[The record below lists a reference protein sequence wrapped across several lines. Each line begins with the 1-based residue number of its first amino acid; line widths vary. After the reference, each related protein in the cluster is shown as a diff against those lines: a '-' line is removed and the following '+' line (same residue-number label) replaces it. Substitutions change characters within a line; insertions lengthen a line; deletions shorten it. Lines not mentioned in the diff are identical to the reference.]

1 MTNIFPTFKQFFKD
15 IHGYEPY
22 SWTQEVA
29 CHTIT
34 KGKLPEYLNAPTG
47 MGKTSLI
54 DVAVYAL
61 AHSLYHD
68 APRHRSKIIYAVER
82 QTVVNGTTEH
92 VANLADKINNP
103 RTQNLQVVH
112 DSLKKLQGDYETD
125 RPAVK
130 LSSFHGTKR
139 DTQAFRHLDGCE
151 IISTTVTQV
160 TLRAIGRSP
169 HVSGK
174 VAPMHAA
181 QVVMDGQIIIDE
193 PHLTLNQ
200 VDTLSQIIKQ
210 QKVSLGDVKP
220 STLTVM
226 GATLNSEADEDATCY
241 TFDVDKEQGNRA
253 SMLYHLPKP
262 VFPVKVDRT
271 TNSSVEI
278 AKNLMSSDGVES
290 LSIILNSVDDVQSV
304 YKKILPL
311 VSKSQNFHT
320 VYAITGQTRSCERP
334 SAQELNQPG
343 VVVVATQTVEAGVDF
358 SVSHMI
364 TELSPL
370 SSFWQR
376 IGRLNRYGDYNYP
389 ECYLL
394 LPQGKDGK
402 WGSDTTHAIYGSEC
416 IDPVGEFF
424 AYNSI
429 FFTQDDTYSIDPS
442 LLIVPTMDLDKD
454 GIDFSSYG
462 LDCGLSHQQEVEDIL
477 CAKQNV
483 DKKTLLPSSP
493 QSIYV
498 DEEVVQ
504 NFMATSANRSG
515 DVDGFLQGI
524 ESDDR
529 DNHYVSVAWR
539 SVLDDDMTLV
549 PGETVDISVSSAHKL
564 VEKVQKSHLD
574 LDVAAKV
581 LSGNTWNTVQR
592 KRDITPGSVVV
603 FDSVCGGYSL
613 SGVNASL
620 VGSKNCVVDDISLH
634 LALSMENGLKNIFV
648 PVSYNNLS
656 CALQK
661 KGVGKAQCDS
671 TWSHVENIVEDIN
684 SQVVEKPVG
693 LKDISRI
700 MLQAGLSI
708 TPRINGHGSV
718 EFSHKE
724 DIPSVEIHSTQPLS
738 LDTHLSHT
746 GDIALSIASAV
757 GIDENV
763 SSMVSHAAYAHDAG
777 KAHPL
782 FQKMLGYLPGEVL
795 AKSTGRIPLPLRG
808 VELPSHDFEGSAVAH
823 NDLATWIIAN
833 HHGRARGVSMKNAQ
847 QSLSFIH
854 LRKKLE
860 KEYGVYGLAYLE
872 TIVRLAD
879 WTASALPDVDHPVHP
894 QAQEAISSYVD
905 LLDSKENNDVEENVI
920 EESLP
925 GLSAGYIPA
934 WYATYAILCKGVE
947 MGEVNAVRWDN
958 TIPVFSTSHGRESIH
973 AAVSA
978 VCAEI
983 SQDYEYAYGYI
994 QEKTGMEKSINT
1006 KNQKIDYYNPAVIIE
1021 MYQHLKEEGNIFAS
1035 LLSPW
1040 ISNGVKKKD
1049 SEQKARIFVSPLLAS
1064 NSNVFYEPQCL
1075 EYYRDCNGDTS
1086 SPLWNE
1092 YIDTVVST
1100 LYSLDKGW
1108 EEGHPIY
1115 SLNLNG
1121 ANTDVQIYMNPLAV
1135 YASLTPSILVRG
1147 LGSTQD
1153 NDRKLPLP
1161 DYWVDDEQLWMLTT
1175 SGVSQRFILGE
1186 NDGEKSQKILPGR
1199 VMTY

>member
-22 SWTQEVA
+22 SWTQEAA
-29 CHTIT
+29 CYTIT

-61 AHSLYHD
+61 AHSLYHETQ
-68 APRHRSKIIYAVER
+68 RHRSKIIYAVER

-92 VANLADKINNP
+92 VANLVDKINDP
-103 RTQNLQVVH
+103 HTQSLQVVH
-112 DSLKKLQGDYETD
+112 DSLKKLQGDYEVD
-125 RPAVK
+125 RPAIK

-193 PHLTLNQ
+193 PHLALNQ
-200 VDTLSQIIKQ
+200 VETLSQIIKQ

-226 GATLNSEADEDATCY
+226 GATLNSEESEDATCY
-241 TFDVDKEQGNRA
+241 TFDVDKEQGDRA

-262 VFPVKVDRT
+262 VFPVKVDKT
-271 TNSSVEI
+271 VKSSEEI
-278 AKNLMSSDGVES
+278 AKSLISNDNVES
-290 LSIILNSVDDVQSV
+290 LAIILNSVDDVQSV

-311 VSKSQNFHT
+311 VNKSHSFHT
-320 VYAITGQTRSCERP
+320 VYAVTGQTRACERP
-334 SAQELNQPG
+334 SAKDLNQPG

-358 SVSHMI
+358 SASHMI

-376 IGRLNRYGDYNYP
+376 IGRLNRYGDYDYP

-402 WGSDTTHAIYGSEC
+402 WGSDTTHAIYGSGC

-424 AYNSI
+424 ADDSI
-429 FFTQDDTYSIDPS
+429 FLAQDDTHSIDLS
-442 LLIVPTMDLDKD
+442 LLIIPTMDLDKD

-462 LDCGLSHQQEVEDIL
+462 LDCGLSHQQEVEDLL
-477 CAKQNV
+477 CSTQGV
-483 DKKTLLPSSP
+483 DKKILLPSSP

-504 NFMATSANRSG
+504 NFMATSANRCG
-515 DVDGFLQGI
+515 DVDGFLQGL
-524 ESDDR
+524 ESKDEDR
-529 DNHYVSVAWR
+529 YVSVAWR
-539 SVLDDDMTLV
+539 SVLSDDMTLV
-549 PGETVDISVSSAHKL
+549 PGETVDISVSSAQKL
-564 VEKVQKSHLD
+564 VEKVQKSYPD

-581 LSGNTWNTVQR
+581 LSGSKWKTVQR
-592 KRDITPGSVVV
+592 KRDIAPGSVVV

-620 VGSKNCVVDDISLH
+620 VGSKNCTVDDISLH
-634 LALSMENGLKNIFV
+634 VALSMENGLKNIFV

-656 CALQK
+656 YALQK

-671 TWSHVENIVEDIN
+671 VWDHVQQNVDDIN

-693 LKDISRI
+693 LKEISRI
-700 MLQAGLSI
+700 MSQVGLSI
-708 TPRINGHGSV
+708 TPRIDDQGSV
-718 EFSHKE
+718 EFAHKE
-724 DIPSVEIHSTQPLS
+724 DIPSVELHSAQPLF

-746 GDIALSIASAV
+746 GDVAHSISHAV
-757 GIDENV
+757 GLDDETT
-763 SSMVSHAAYAHDAG
+763 SMVSHAAYAHDAG

-782 FQKMLGYLPGEVL
+782 FQKMLGSLPGEVL
-795 AKSTGRIPLPLRG
+795 AKSTGRIPLPVYG
-808 VELPSHDFEGSAVAH
+808 MELPSHDFEGSAVAH
-823 NDLATWIIAN
+823 NDLAKWIIAN

-879 WTASALPDVDHPVHP
+879 WTTSALPDVDHPVHP
-894 QAQEAISSYVD
+894 QAQEAIDSYVE
-905 LLDSKENNDVEENVI
+905 LLDSKENSNAEENVI

-958 TIPVFSTSHGRESIH
+958 TIPVFSTAHGRESIH
-973 AAVSA
+973 AVVSA
-978 VCAEI
+978 VCEEI
-983 SQDYEYAYGYI
+983 SQDYEYAYSYI
-994 QEKTGMEKSINT
+994 QEKAGMKDSIKT
-1006 KNQKIDYYNPAVIIE
+1006 RNQKFDYYNPAVIIE
-1021 MYQHLKEEGNIFAS
+1021 MYQYLKGKGNIFAS

-1040 ISNGVKKKD
+1040 ISNGVSKKD
-1049 SEQKARIFVSPLLAS
+1049 SEQKARIFISPLLAS

-1075 EYYRDCNGDTS
+1075 EYYRDCNGDTTN
-1086 SPLWNE
+1086 PLWND
-1092 YIDTVVST
+1092 YIGKVVST
-1100 LYSLDKGW
+1100 LYSLGEGW
-1108 EEGHPIY
+1108 KEGHPIY

-1121 ANTDVQIYMNPLAV
+1121 TATDVQPYLNPLAV
-1135 YASLTPSILVRG
+1135 YASLAPSILIRG
-1147 LGSTQD
+1147 LGSAQD
-1153 NDRKLPLP
+1153 NDRILPIP
-1161 DYWVDDEQLWMLTT
+1161 EYKVDNSQLWQLTT
-1175 SGVSQRFILGE
+1175 IGQSSRSIFGK
-1186 NDGEKSQKILPGR
+1186 NDGEKAQKILPGR

>member
-1 MTNIFPTFKQFFKD
+1 MTNIFPTFQQFFKD

-68 APRHRSKIIYAVER
+68 NPRHRSKIIYAVER

-92 VANLADKINNP
+92 VANLVDKINNP
-103 RTQNLQVVH
+103 HTQNLQVVH
-112 DSLKKLQGDYETD
+112 DSLKKLQGDYEED
-125 RPAVK
+125 RAAIK

-226 GATLNSEADEDATCY
+226 GATLNSEVDEDATCY

-278 AKNLMSSDGVES
+278 AKNIISSDGVES

-311 VSKSQNFHT
+311 VSKSQRFHT

-376 IGRLNRYGDYNYP
+376 IGRLNRYGDYDHP

-402 WGSDTTHAIYGSEC
+402 WGSDATHAIYGSGC

-424 AYNSI
+424 ADEET
-429 FFTQDDTYSIDPS
+429 FFSQDDTHSIDPS
-442 LLIVPTMDLDKD
+442 LLIIPTMDLDKD

-462 LDCGLSHQQEVEDIL
+462 LDCGLSHQKEVEDIL
-477 CAKQNV
+477 CSMQNV
-483 DKKTLLPSSP
+483 DKKSLLPSSP

-515 DVDGFLQGI
+515 DVDGFLQGL
-524 ESDDR
+524 ESKDEDR
-529 DNHYVSVAWR
+529 YVSVAWR
-539 SVLDDDMTLV
+539 SVLSDDMTLV
-549 PGETVDISVSSAHKL
+549 PGETVDISVSSAQKL
-564 VEKVQKSHLD
+564 VEKVQKSYPD

-581 LSGNTWNTVQR
+581 LSGNTWKTVKR
-592 KRDITPGSVVV
+592 KRDITPGSVVI

-620 VGSKNCVVDDISLH
+620 VGSKNCTVDDISLH
-634 LALSMENGLKNIFV
+634 VALSMENGLKNIFV

-656 CALQK
+656 YALKK
-661 KGVGKAQCDS
+661 KGVDKAQCDS
-671 TWSHVENIVEDIN
+671 AWNHVENIVEDIN
-684 SQVVEKPVG
+684 FQVVEKPSG
-693 LKDISRI
+693 FKKISHI
-700 MLQAGLSI
+700 MSQVGLSI
-708 TPRINGHGSV
+708 TPRINDQGSV

-746 GDIALSIASAV
+746 GDVAHSISHAV
-757 GIDENV
+757 GLDDQIA
-763 SSMVSHAAYAHDAG
+763 SMVSHAAYAHDAG

-782 FQKMLGYLPGEVL
+782 FQKMLGSLPGEVL
-795 AKSTGRIPLPLRG
+795 AKSTGRIPLPVYG
-808 VELPSHDFEGSAVAH
+808 MDLPSHDFEGSAVAH
-823 NDLATWIIAN
+823 NDLAKWIIAN

-847 QSLSFIH
+847 QSLSFVH

-860 KEYGVYGLAYLE
+860 QEYGVYGLAYLE

-879 WTASALPDVDHPVHP
+879 WTTSALPDVDHPVHP
-894 QAQEAISSYVD
+894 QAQEAIYSYVD
-905 LLDSKENNDVEENVI
+905 LLDNEENSDVKENVI

-958 TIPVFSTSHGRESIH
+958 TIPVFSTDHGRESIH
-973 AAVSA
+973 AVVSA

-983 SQDYEYAYGYI
+983 SRDYEYAYDYI

-1006 KNQKIDYYNPAVIIE
+1006 KNQKIDYYNPAMIIE

-1049 SEQKARIFVSPLLAS
+1049 SEQKARIFISPLLAS

-1086 SPLWNE
+1086 RPLWNE
-1092 YIDTVVST
+1092 YINTVVST
-1100 LYSLDKGW
+1100 LYSLGKGW
-1108 EEGHPIY
+1108 KEDHPIY

-1121 ANTDVQIYMNPLAV
+1121 SHTDVQPYLNPLAV
-1135 YASLTPSILVRG
+1135 YASLTPFILVRG

-1153 NDRKLPLP
+1153 NDRLLPLP
-1161 DYWVDDEQLWMLTT
+1161 DYKVDDEMLWQLTT
-1175 SGVSQRFILGE
+1175 TGQATRFVFGE

-1199 VMTY
+1199 MIVL

>member
-1 MTNIFPTFKQFFKD
+1 MTNIFPTFQQFFKD

-54 DVAVYAL
+54 DVAIYAL

-68 APRHRSKIIYAVER
+68 TPRHRSKIIYAVER

-92 VANLADKINNP
+92 VANLVDKINNP
-103 RTQNLQVVH
+103 HTQNLQVVH

-125 RPAVK
+125 RPAVN

-226 GATLNSEADEDATCY
+226 GATLNSEVDEDATCY
-241 TFDVDKEQGNRA
+241 TFDVNKEQENRA

-262 VFPVKVDRT
+262 VFPVKVDKT

-278 AKNLMSSDGVES
+278 AKNLISSDGVES
-290 LSIILNSVDDVQSV
+290 LAIILNSVDDVQSV

-311 VSKSQNFHT
+311 VIKSQNFHT
-320 VYAITGQTRSCERP
+320 VYAITGQTRACERP

-376 IGRLNRYGDYNYP
+376 IGRLNRYGDYDYP

-402 WGSDTTHAIYGSEC
+402 WGSDTTHAIYGSGC

-424 AYNSI
+424 ADDSI
-429 FFTQDDTYSIDPS
+429 FFTQDDTHSIDPS
-442 LLIVPTMDLDKD
+442 LLIIPTMDLDKD
-454 GIDFSSYG
+454 GIGFSSYG
-462 LDCGLSHQQEVEDIL
+462 LDCGLSHQEEMEDLL
-477 CAKQNV
+477 CSMQSV
-483 DKKTLLPSSP
+483 DKKSLLPLSP

-529 DNHYVSVAWR
+529 DNRHVSVAWR
-539 SVLDDDMTLV
+539 SILSDDMRLI
-549 PGETVDISVSSAHKL
+549 PGETVDINVSSAHKL
-564 VEKVQKSHLD
+564 VEKVQKSYPD

-581 LSGNTWNTVQR
+581 ISGSTWKTVQR

-603 FDSVCGGYSL
+603 FDSMCGGYSL

-656 CALQK
+656 YALQK

-684 SQVVEKPVG
+684 SQVVENPVG

-708 TPRINGHGSV
+708 TPRINNQGNL
-718 EFSHKE
+718 ELAHKE
-724 DIPSVEIHSTQPLS
+724 ETSLEKMHSNKPLS

-757 GIDENV
+757 GINENI

-782 FQKMLGYLPGEVL
+782 FQKMLGSLPGEVL
-795 AKSTGRIPLPLRG
+795 AKSTGRIPLPVYG
-808 VELPSHDFEGSAVAH
+808 MDLPSHDFEGSVVAH

-833 HHGRARGVSMKNAQ
+833 HHGRARGVSLKHASK
-847 QSLSFIH
+847 SLSFIH

-879 WTASALPDVDHPVHP
+879 WTASALPDVDHPVHS
-894 QAQEAISSYVD
+894 QAQEAIDSYVD
-905 LLDSKENNDVEENVI
+905 LLDNKENSDAEENAI
-920 EESLP
+920 EESLL

-958 TIPVFSTSHGRESIH
+958 TIPVFSTTRGEESIY

-978 VCAEI
+978 VCEEI
-983 SQDYEYAYGYI
+983 SRDYVYAYDYI

-1021 MYQHLKEEGNIFAS
+1021 MYQHLKEKGNIFAS

-1040 ISNGVKKKD
+1040 ISNGVKKED
-1049 SEQKARIFVSPLLAS
+1049 SEQKSRIFISPLLAS

-1086 SPLWNE
+1086 NPLWND
-1092 YIDTVVST
+1092 YIEKVVST

-1108 EEGHPIY
+1108 KEDHPIY

-1161 DYWVDDEQLWMLTT
+1161 DYWVDDEQLWMLAT

>member
-1 MTNIFPTFKQFFKD
+1 MNNIFPTFKQFFKD

-34 KGKLPEYLNAPTG
+34 KGNLPEYLNAPTG

-54 DVAVYAL
+54 DIAVYAL
-61 AHSLYHD
+61 AHSLYHHS
-68 APRHRSKIIYAVER
+68 PRHRSKIIYAVER

-92 VANLADKINNP
+92 VANLVDKINNP
-103 RTQNLQVVH
+103 HTQNLQVVH

-125 RPAVK
+125 RPAMK

-220 STLTVM
+220 STLTMM

-262 VFPVKVDRT
+262 VFPVKVDKT

-278 AKNLMSSDGVES
+278 AKSLISNDNVES
-290 LSIILNSVDDVQSV
+290 LAIILNSVDDVQSV

-311 VSKSQNFHT
+311 VNKSHSFHT
-320 VYAITGQTRSCERP
+320 VYAITGQTRACERP
-334 SAQELNQPG
+334 SAKDLNQPG
-343 VVVVATQTVEAGVDF
+343 IVVVATQTVEAGVDF
-358 SVSHMI
+358 SASHMI

-376 IGRLNRYGDYNYP
+376 IGRLNRYGDYDHP

-394 LPQGKDGK
+394 LAQGKEDH
-402 WGSDTTHAIYGSEC
+402 WGSDATQDIYGNAC

-424 AYNSI
+424 ADEET
-429 FFTQDDTYSIDPS
+429 FFSQDNTHSIDPS
-442 LLIVPTMDLDKD
+442 LLIIPTMDLDKD

-462 LDCGLSHQQEVEDIL
+462 LDCGLSHQGEVEDLL

-504 NFMATSANRSG
+504 NFMATSANRCG
-515 DVDGFLQGI
+515 DVDGFLQGL
-524 ESDDR
+524 ESKDEDR
-529 DNHYVSVAWR
+529 YVSVAWR
-539 SVLDDDMTLV
+539 SVLSDDMTLV
-549 PGETVDISVSSAHKL
+549 PGETVDISVSSAQKL
-564 VEKVQKSHLD
+564 VEKVKKSYPD
-574 LDVAAKV
+574 LDVVAKV
-581 LSGNTWNTVQR
+581 LSGSKWKTVQR

-620 VGSKNCVVDDISLH
+620 VGSKNCTVDDISLH

-656 CALQK
+656 YALKK
-661 KGVGKAQCDS
+661 KGVDKAQCDS
-671 TWSHVENIVEDIN
+671 TWNHVQHIVEDIN
-684 SQVVEKPVG
+684 SQVVEKPIG

-700 MLQAGLSI
+700 MLQVGLSI
-708 TPRINGHGSV
+708 TPRINDQGSV

-724 DIPSVEIHSTQPLS
+724 DIHSVEIHSTQPLS

-746 GDIALSIASAV
+746 GDVAHSISHAV
-757 GIDENV
+757 GLDDETT
-763 SSMVSHAAYAHDAG
+763 SMVSHAAYAHDAG

-782 FQKMLGYLPGEVL
+782 FQKMLGSLPGEVL
-795 AKSTGRIPLPLRG
+795 AKSTGRIPLPVHG
-808 VELPSHDFEGSAVAH
+808 MDLPSHDFEGSEIAH

-860 KEYGVYGLAYLE
+860 QEYGVYGLAYLE

-894 QAQEAISSYVD
+894 QAQEAIDSYVD
-905 LLDSKENNDVEENVI
+905 LLDNEENNDVEEDSI

-958 TIPVFSTSHGRESIH
+958 TIPVFSTARGEESIH
-973 AAVSA
+973 AVVSA
-978 VCAEI
+978 VCVEI
-983 SQDYEYAYGYI
+983 SQDYEYAYDYI
-994 QEKTGMEKSINT
+994 REKTGMKDSINT
-1006 KNQKIDYYNPAVIIE
+1006 RGQKFDYYNPSVFIE
-1021 MYQHLKEEGNIFAS
+1021 MYKHLKEQGNIFAS
-1035 LLSPW
+1035 LISPW
-1040 ISNGVKKKD
+1040 ISNGSKKKN
-1049 SEQKARIFVSPLLAS
+1049 SEQKARIFISPLLAS

-1075 EYYRDCNGDTS
+1075 ETYRECDGDTS
-1086 SPLWNE
+1086 HLLWNE

-1100 LYSLDKGW
+1100 LYIPSQGW
-1108 EEGHPIY
+1108 KEDHPVY

-1121 ANTDVQIYMNPLAV
+1121 TVTDVQPYLNPLAV
-1135 YASLTPSILVRG
+1135 YASLTSSIVIRG
-1147 LGSTQD
+1147 LGSTHD
-1153 NDRKLPLP
+1153 NDRLLSIPEYK
-1161 DYWVDDEQLWMLTT
+1161 VDDSQLWQLTT
-1175 SGVSQRFILGE
+1175 TGQSSRFIFGE
-1186 NDGEKSQKILPGR
+1186 NNGEKAQKILPGR
-1199 VMTY
+1199 VMTH